1 MPKNVT
7 LGVIFCR
14 PEAYAHASTSLKFRH
29 QEKVAMSRSRK
40 TLFWLFAGM
49 LLLLLAFTVRASSV
63 RGVFD
68 NGPLMG
74 DVWFQ
79 VTLLDAYLGFLTVYV
94 WIAWKERTLLRRLL
108 WFVIVMTCGNM
119 AVSLYVLV
127 QLVKLPPGSNLAD
140 ILTMRNEVS
149 SDKLSNVH
157 RGDS

>member
-1 MPKNVT
+1 M
-7 LGVIFCR
+7 F
-14 PEAYAHASTSLKFRH
+14 
-29 QEKVAMSRSRK
+29 RSRK
-40 TLFWLFAGM
+40 ILFWLFAGM

-79 VTLLDAYLGFLTVYV
+79 VTLLDAYLGFITIYV

-108 WFVIVMTCGNM
+108 WFVFVMTFGNM

-127 QLVKLPPGSNLAD
+127 QLMKLPPGSNPAE
-140 ILTMRNEVS
+140 ILTMRHAVS
-149 SDKLSNVH
+149 SDERML
-157 RGDS
+157 GE